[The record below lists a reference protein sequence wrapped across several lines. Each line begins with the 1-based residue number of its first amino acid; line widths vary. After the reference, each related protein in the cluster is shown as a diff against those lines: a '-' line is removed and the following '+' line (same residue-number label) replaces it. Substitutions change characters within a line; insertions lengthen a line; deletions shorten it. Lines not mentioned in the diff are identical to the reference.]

1 MLKIKKCTSE
11 GKNLKIAIISS
22 RFNEEIT
29 GNLIKGAILSL
40 KNNSVSEDNITLYYV
55 PGAFEIP
62 TILESICV
70 NNDKLK
76 FDGIMTIGC
85 VIKGETAHFE
95 YISSAVSHNIN
106 FISSKYSMP
115 VGFCVLTTYNDEQAE
130 SRSILE
136 DCNSENNKGFEAAEA
151 LIETI
156 NLLKTI

>member
-1 MLKIKKCTSE
+1 MLKIKKGSSK
-11 GKNLKIAIISS
+11 GKNLKIAFISS

-29 GNLIKGAILSL
+29 ENLIQGAILSL

-62 TILESICV
+62 MILENICIH
-70 NNDKLK
+70 NDKLK
-76 FDGIMTIGC
+76 FDGILTIGC

-115 VGFCVLTTYNDEQAE
+115 VGFCVLTTYTDEQAE
-130 SRSILE
+130 CRSVLK
-136 DCNSENNKGFEAAEA
+136 DCNSQNNKGFEAAEA
-151 LIETI
+151 LLETI
-156 NLLKTI
+156 NLLKSI